1 MKIAFIPSFTLLSA
15 AALPGV
21 LSAQTAIP
29 ALSPEEIAARRQS
42 VANLEAHIA
51 QRGQRV
57 GAIIA
62 DIRALD
68 DRVETGVD
76 QIVKTISG
84 VKDSESSKVGISRI
98 KADVMTGLKRTI
110 DYYNTPRDSI
120 REQLRTG
127 KSALPKETLEKD
139 LAILD
144 GRVDKRVKQIAEIAK
159 SFPDPEELAKYE
171 TTAYAGWDGGW
182 YANEEIS
189 EAWKQ
194 NRRDSR
200 HTEQAREGFTK
211 AMNDAIEHLRQRN
224 AYLAGKLKSPNVPE
238 AEKDYYRTEISR
250 NEAIVE
256 QRADELQQFASGGAT
271 AAVPVMPD
279 QAHDL
284 DQLVQSSRND
294 LREDFFAI
302 FRKYAEL
309 NRARSELKQ
318 LQDNLA
324 ARKEWLANYDAQHP
338 G

>member
-1 MKIAFIPSFTLLSA
+1 MKIALIPSLLLA
-15 AALPGV
+15 LTAFLPG
-21 LSAQTAIP
+21 LCTAQDPLP
-29 ALSPEEIAARRQS
+29 ALSSEELAARRQS
-42 VANLEAHIA
+42 VVNLEAHIA
-51 QRGQRV
+51 QREQRV

-76 QIVKTISG
+76 HIVTMMSG
-84 VKDSESSKVGISRI
+84 VKDSESSKVRVANV

-110 DYYNTPRDSI
+110 EYYNQHRD
-120 REQLRTG
+120 TG

-159 SFPDPEELAKYE
+159 SFPDPQELEKYV
-171 TTAYAGWDGGW
+171 TTSVAGWNGW
-182 YANEEIS
+182 TYANEEIS

-200 HTEQAREGFTK
+200 HTGSAREGFTK

-224 AYLAGKLKSPNVPE
+224 AYLAGKVQSPNVPE
-238 AEKDYYRTEISR
+238 AEKDYYRTEIAR
-250 NEAIVE
+250 NEAILG
-256 QRADELQQFASGGAT
+256 QRTDELQQFASGGAT

-309 NRARSELKQ
+309 NRARAELKQ

-324 ARKEWLANYDAQHP
+324 ARKEWLAKYDAQHP
-338 G
+338 R

>member
-1 MKIAFIPSFTLLSA
+1 MKIALIPSLTLLSA

-21 LSAQTAIP
+21 LSAQDGIP
-29 ALSPEEIAARRQS
+29 ALSPEELAARRQS
-42 VANLEAHIA
+42 VVNLEAHIA
-51 QRGQRV
+51 QREQRL

-76 QIVKTISG
+76 QIVKTMSG
-84 VKDSESSKVGISRI
+84 VTDTESSQVRIAHI
-98 KADVMTGLKRTI
+98 KADVMTGLRRTI
-110 DYYNTPRDSI
+110 DYYNTHRDAI

-159 SFPDPEELAKYE
+159 SFPDPKELEKYV
-171 TTAYAGWDGGW
+171 TTSVAGWNGW
-182 YANEEIS
+182 TYANEEIS
-189 EAWKQ
+189 DAWRQ

-200 HTEQAREGFTK
+200 HTDEAREGFTR

-224 AYLAGKLKSPNVPE
+224 AYLAGKLRSPNVPD
-238 AEKDYYRTEISR
+238 AEKDYYRSEIAR
-250 NEAIVE
+250 NEAILG
-256 QRADELQQFASGGAT
+256 QRTDELQQFASGGAT
-271 AAVPVMPD
+271 ATVPVMQD

-324 ARKEWLANYDAQHP
+324 ARKEWLAKYEARHLR
-338 G
+338 

>member
-1 MKIAFIPSFTLLSA
+1 MKTAIIPWLTVLAA
-15 AALPGV
+15 AALPVV
-21 LSAQTAIP
+21 LSAQNVIP
-29 ALSPEEIAARRQS
+29 ALSPEELAARRQS
-42 VANLEAHIA
+42 VVNLEAHIA

-76 QIVKTISG
+76 QIVKTMSG
-84 VKDSESSKVGISRI
+84 VKDSESSKVRISQI

-110 DYYNTPRDSI
+110 DYYNTHRDSI

-127 KSALPKETLEKD
+127 KTALPKETLEKD

-159 SFPDPEELAKYE
+159 SFPDPKELEKYE
-171 TTAYAGWDGGW
+171 TTAVAGWDGGW

-200 HTEQAREGFTK
+200 HTGEARNAFTR
-211 AMNDAIEHLRQRN
+211 AMNDAIDHLRQRN
-224 AYLAGKLKSPNVPE
+224 AYLAGKLQSPDVPE
-238 AEKDYYRTEISR
+238 AEKNYYRSEISR
-250 NEAIVE
+250 NEAIVG
-256 QRADELQQFASGGAT
+256 QRTNELQHFASGGST